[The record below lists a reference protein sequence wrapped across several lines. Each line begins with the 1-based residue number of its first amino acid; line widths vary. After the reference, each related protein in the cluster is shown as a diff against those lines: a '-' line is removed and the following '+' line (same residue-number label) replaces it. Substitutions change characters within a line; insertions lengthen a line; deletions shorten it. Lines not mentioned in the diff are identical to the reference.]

1 MAHVK
6 HTAVLRDGAPVEG
19 VEDVTVERG
28 TSGEGRANNR
38 FARGSWS
45 IHVSEASSQS
55 NAKSNSYGGSQIYFF
70 GQSIMTVS
78 RILEMAEH
86 GYFCRRRCPRTGR
99 RDSSGAR
106 G

>member
-28 TSGEGRANNR
+28 TSGEGRANNG

-45 IHVSEASSQS
+45 IHVRS
-55 NAKSNSYGGSQIYFF
+55 NAKSNSYGGSYIYFF

-99 RDSSGAR
+99 RDSSGAK

>member
-28 TSGEGRANNR
+28 TSGEGRANNG

-45 IHVSEASSQS
+45 IHVRS
-55 NAKSNSYGGSQIYFF
+55 NAKSNSYGGS
-70 GQSIMTVS
+70 
-78 RILEMAEH
+78 
-86 GYFCRRRCPRTGR
+86 
-99 RDSSGAR
+99 
-106 G
+106 